1 MKHSVKQYALALYE
15 ATVDKKQKAIPD
27 LVKNFL
33 NLLIKNNDLAKLN
46 DIIKAFT
53 DTWQKANGQLS
64 AQLITK
70 QPVTAEVLKNIT
82 AYVKTQTDCQNIDW
96 QQSTDPTILGGLLIK
111 YRDQVIDG
119 TIKSNL
125 LRLKDKL
132 VN

>member
-15 ATVDKKQKAIPD
+15 VTADQKKATIPD

-119 TIKSNL
+119 TIKNNL

>member
-1 MKHSVKQYALALYE
+1 MKHSARQYALALYE
-15 ATVDKKQKAIPD
+15 ATADKKKTAIPD
-27 LVKNFL
+27 LIKNFF
-33 NLLIKNNDLAKLN
+33 NLVIKNNDLAKMN
-46 DIIKAFT
+46 DIVEAFT
-53 DTWQKANGQLS
+53 NIWQEANGRLS

-82 AYVKTQTDCQNIDW
+82 AYVKTQTNCQDIDW
-96 QQSTDPTILGGLLIK
+96 QQSTDPAILGGLLIK

>member
-33 NLLIKNNDLAKLN
+33 NLLIKNNDLAKIN
-46 DIIKAFT
+46 EIIIIFT
-53 DTWQKANGQLS
+53 NIWQEANGQLS